1 MKLNL
6 PKRILVT
13 GAQGTLG
20 SEIVNIYL
28 EAGCKVVGTYFSP
41 SKEVPASRESLEWIQ
56 VDLTDSRWV
65 RTTFSEQGQAHG
77 QNGGRSS
84 PQSGFDAWIHC
95 AGGFRFSTVE
105 QTTDGDLDFLLNLN
119 LRSAFYLARELVPF
133 MKKKN
138 FGRIVFV
145 SSRATLGAGVGMA
158 AYAAS
163 KAGLNI
169 LTAAL
174 AEEVKA
180 FDITVNSVLPTVI
193 DSPANRKDMPN
204 EDFSKWVSPSQLA
217 EIIFSL
223 TAPWGKPIHGALIP
237 VSGRL

>member
-1 MKLNL
+1 MKPNL
-6 PKRILVT
+6 QKKVLVT
-13 GAQGTLG
+13 GAQGALG
-20 SEIVNIYL
+20 SEIVDKYL
-28 EAGCKVVGTYFSP
+28 NAGCKVFGTYFNQTQ
-41 SKEVPASRESLEWIQ
+41 EQPASRESLEWIH

-65 RTTFSEQGQAHG
+65 TKIFGER
-77 QNGGRSS
+77 
-84 PQSGFDAWIHC
+84 SGFDTWIHC

-105 QTTDGDLDFLLNLN
+105 QTTVEDLDFLLNLN
-119 LRSAFYLARELVPF
+119 LKSAFYLARELVPG

-163 KAGLNI
+163 KAGLNV

-193 DSPANRKDMPN
+193 DTSVNRKNMPN
-204 EDFSKWVSPSQLA
+204 EDFSKWVSPAQLTD
-217 EIIFSL
+217 IIFSL
-223 TAPWGKPIHGALIP
+223 TTPWGNPIHGALIP